1 MSNVFLVQCKQHLL
15 LEMERVA
22 ANQLTHQPNYGRIF
36 ETVFPDFFF
45 CDYWVTSDLL
55 MDSNF
60 CVSSTTYLSLQQQS
74 TEGEHSE
81 QLVDFQTQTFDNRK

>member
-1 MSNVFLVQCKQHLL
+1 MQATSPA
-15 LEMERVA
+15 RDGTVA